1 MPLLPPIF
9 LCGRSRPFIRIYEV
23 IYSLAPFPVSFPP
36 PPNHKQLLSAAACL
50 LIRLPLALSQVMA
63 PPSSIADAGA
73 RRRQSR
79 PRCQAAVRY
88 ATASSLPPPTA
99 APHRSRCWPQRPPAA
114 SASTAATPSC
124 CVLLLLLTVL
134 AHAAWALF
142 IELDRRA
149 LVAAMRAG
157 GLGPQTMT
165 SRTLFWIL
173 FLWTHCPSPHFLHSL
188 HITITTPDQQSKIQ
202 LPAE

>member
-1 MPLLPPIF
+1 MPLLPPIL

-36 PPNHKQLLSAAACL
+36 PPQ
-50 LIRLPLALSQVMA
+50 PQV
-63 PPSSIADAGA
+63 
-73 RRRQSR
+73 
-79 PRCQAAVRY
+79 AAVRRR
-88 ATASSLPPPTA
+88 LPA
-99 APHRSRCWPQRPPAA
+99 DSPAA
-114 SASTAATPSC
+114 SAISGFGPPVLHCRCWRPPSPKS
-124 CVLLLLLTVL
+124 
-134 AHAAWALF
+134 HAAWALF

-173 FLWTHCPSPHFLHSL
+173 FLWTHCPSPHFLYSL